1 MRLYDFS
8 IYAQRRA
15 ERRAA
20 QAVAET
26 VADINRPGSVVEL
39 KQRVEKWLD
48 LHRDVTK
55 RTA

>member
-8 IYAQRRA
+8 LYAQRRA

-20 QAVAET
+20 QAVAEV
-26 VADINRPGSVVEL
+26 VADIDRPGSVIDL
-39 KQRVEKWLD
+39 KQKVSHWLD
-48 LHRDVTK
+48 LHRQVLR

>member
-8 IYAQRRA
+8 IYAQRRD

-20 QAVAET
+20 QAVAEV
-26 VADINRPGSVVEL
+26 VADIDQPGSVILL
-39 KQRVEKWLD
+39 KQKVTEWLD
-48 LHRDVTK
+48 LHRQVLK